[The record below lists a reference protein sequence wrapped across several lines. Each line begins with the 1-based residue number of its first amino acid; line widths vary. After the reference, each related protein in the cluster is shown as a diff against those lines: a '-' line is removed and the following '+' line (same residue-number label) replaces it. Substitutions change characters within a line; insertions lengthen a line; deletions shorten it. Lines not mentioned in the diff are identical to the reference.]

1 MILDDVNVESEEK
14 IYEALLSWLDYDS
27 NRYNDHLV
35 ELFSLIRLPL
45 IKRKV

>member
-1 MILDDVNVESEEK
+1 MTLDDINVSSEE
-14 IYEALLSWLDYDS
+14 IVYETFLSWLDYDS
-27 NRYNDHLV
+27 NRQQKYLA